1 MIDNDTMDACTIVAV
16 DGLTL
21 GPNQRLVMLGDT
33 SYQSKNGIG
42 YVADTNSHNEVLAY
56 VTDNDLNTAYIV
68 GVLRDGAS
76 APYQMSDIYLGFAHY
91 NPKQTP
97 HHSLNSAYG
106 RIVIKNGVVA
116 TFGNNHCEDQRGGIT
131 YASTSQ
137 YSNLNSL
144 IEVNANG
151 SDTRL
156 GNVGDTRYLMGDAV
170 ENVCSKGSIYS
181 GNTRPG
187 PFEFGM
193 QGWGELNNL
202 NTISDYGT
210 TPKQVVIAV
219 FGRPGNLPNLDRMLV
234 KTRPLHPPDNLTA
247 TAGDQQVTLTW
258 PAGTHDNYT
267 IRWRAVS
274 ALARDTSNHS
284 YINESNSTRI
294 DNITGTS
301 YTPHGPDQ

>member
-1 MIDNDTMDACTIVAV
+1 
-16 DGLTL
+16 
-21 GPNQRLVMLGDT
+21 
-33 SYQSKNGIG
+33 
-42 YVADTNSHNEVLAY
+42 
-56 VTDNDLNTAYIV
+56 
-68 GVLRDGAS
+68 
-76 APYQMSDIYLGFAHY
+76 MSDIYLGFAHY

-97 HHSLNSAYG
+97 SHSLNQPYG

-116 TFGNNHCEDQRGGIT
+116 SFGNNHCTDQRNGGIT
-131 YASTSQ
+131 YSNSNQ
-137 YSNLNSL
+137 YPGALQAL

-156 GNVGDTRYLMGDAV
+156 GNDAGGDSNDVSKTAHVMGDAV
-170 ENVCSKGSIYS
+170 ENVCHTYSGYS

-187 PFEFGM
+187 PFEFGRSV
-193 QGWGELNNL
+193 GNGALNNL

-267 IRWRAVS
+267 IRWRAGS
-274 ALARDTSNHS
+274 ALSLIH
-284 YINESNSTRI
+284 I
-294 DNITGTS
+294 
-301 YTPHGPDQ
+301 